1 MKRNLI
7 LLFSVVVSVCC
18 VAGEMPDG
26 YYNAAAGKSDAELK
40 GTLKSIIRNHTV
52 LNYGSGEN
60 SSWYCFYYS
69 DRDTNTN
76 LCMDMYC
83 DDWKP
88 FTTPGEVVAGCNV
101 EHSFAKSWWGGA
113 KVDAYKD
120 CYHLNPS
127 NSTANSARGNYPL
140 GNVDTPTKTVGS
152 LKIGQ
157 RHHDGLNE
165 DHYIWEP
172 KDEYKGDF
180 ARAYFYMA
188 TCYGKDLNGN
198 PDSQFSAY
206 NGWRLDNKDVGSRYA
221 MQNDTYLE
229 FQDWEIEVLI
239 QWHRQDPVSS
249 KEIDRAD
256 AVNNFQ
262 HNRNPFIDYPC
273 LAEYIWGNK
282 KGEPVDFATLKF
294 TRDDD
299 YLSLPEADKCGCNGE
314 ITDPTITAPR
324 NGSSLDFGTAGI
336 GETVAKNITV
346 KGVLLT
352 QNLSVQLVGSQ
363 AGEFAVSP
371 TELTA
376 EQALNGIGLEVEFTP
391 TTLGKASAQLVI
403 SSGELARTTTVN
415 LTAVCGF
422 HALPATNVT
431 SSGFTA
437 NWVNGGVESYSLDV
451 YRREERGVSETVI
464 IDEKGLSSASVSANA
479 HLSISGKTHDESG
492 SLRLGTS
499 SGDGTI
505 TISDID
511 MTRGATLV
519 VNAKSYGSD
528 QSTLAVTVGDKLLE
542 TITLTS
548 NFVDYT
554 ITIPAT
560 SATSIVLS
568 QGTSGKR
575 VNIANLLLKAGGTAI
590 VNVSLDGFPLS
601 VGGLSYDVAAAVSD
615 DDPLY
620 YTVTPQGGDTSNEIV
635 VKLTQE
641 TAINVPTADM
651 PVCVARDGRIE
662 CNVAFRIFDLVGR
675 DVTAANGSLCGI
687 YIVRTAQ
694 TVQKVIVTK

>member
-1 MKRNLI
+1 MKRTLI
-7 LLFSVVVSVCC
+7 LLFSVAVSLCC
-18 VAGEMPDG
+18 IADEMPDG

-69 DRDTNTN
+69 DRDTLTN
-76 LCMDMYC
+76 RCLDMYS
-83 DDWKP
+83 DEVRY
-88 FTTPGEVVAGCNV
+88 FTTPGAVVSGCNI
-101 EHSFAKSWWGGA
+101 EHSLAKSWWGGN
-113 KVDAYKD
+113 KNDAYKD

-127 NSTANSARGNYPL
+127 DTKANSARGSYPL
-140 GNVDTPTKTVGS
+140 GEVVNVTQQEGS
-152 LKIGQ
+152 LLIGTNPAY
-157 RHHDGLNE
+157 GSFTV
-165 DHYIWEP
+165 WEP

-180 ARAYFYMA
+180 ARAYFYMV
-188 TCYGKDLNGN
+188 TCYEDLSFVGN
-198 PDSQFSAY
+198 A
-206 NGWRLDNKDVGSRYA
+206 NAKTA
-221 MQNDTYLE
+221 MQDKNYLV
-229 FQDWEIEVLI
+229 FQPWFQEVLI

-256 AVNNFQ
+256 AVNHFQ

-273 LAEYIWGNK
+273 LAEYIWGNR
-282 KGEPVDFATLKF
+282 KGEPVDFSRLKF

-324 NGSSLDFGTAGI
+324 NGSSIDFGTAGV
-336 GETVAKNITV
+336 GETVTKTIAV

-376 EQALNGIGLEVEFTP
+376 EQALNGIELVVEFTP
-391 TTLGKASAQLVI
+391 SQLGQATAQLVI
-403 SSGELARTTTVN
+403 SSSELAHSTTVD

-431 SSGFTA
+431 AEGFTA

-451 YRREERGVSETVI
+451 FKRQVSGVAEVTLLEDACNQETTATTAVGVYYD
-464 IDEKGLSSASVSANA
+464 IDGCVRL
-479 HLSISGKTHDESG
+479 GSG
-492 SLRLGTS
+492 SKVGSLTYNNLDLSKGGS
-499 SGDGTI
+499 V
-505 TISDID
+505 
-511 MTRGATLV
+511 V
-519 VNAKSYGSD
+519 VNAKYYNTDEGTQMKITAGSVS
-528 QSTLAVTVGDKLLE
+528 QTF
-542 TITLTS
+542 TLT
-548 NFVDYT
+548 NAFADYVL
-554 ITIPAT
+554 PVEAAAENT
-560 SATSIVLS
+560 SVSVVIESVAN
-568 QGTSGKR
+568 GKR
-575 VNIANLLLKAGGTAI
+575 VNVNNVKVIGGGENI
-590 VNVSLDGFPLS
+590 VQVSLDGFPLS

-641 TAINVPTADM
+641 TAISVPTADM

>member
-40 GTLKSIIRNHTV
+40 GTLKSIIRQHTV
-52 LNYGSGEN
+52 IPYSSGTWEV
-60 SSWYCFYYS
+60 FYYS

-88 FTTPGEVVAGCNV
+88 FTTPGAEVSGCNV

-113 KVDAYKD
+113 EVDAYKD

-127 NSTANSARGNYPL
+127 NKAANSARSNYPL
-140 GNVDTPTKTVGS
+140 GNVETPTKEVGS
-152 LKIGQ
+152 LKIGK

-165 DHYIWEP
+165 DHFIWEP

-198 PDSQFSAY
+198 PDLQFSAY

-256 AVNNFQ
+256 AVNHFQ

-273 LAEYIWGNK
+273 LAEYIWGNR
-282 KGEPVDFATLKF
+282 KGEPVDFSKLKF

-299 YLSLPEADKCGCNGE
+299 YLSLPEADKCGCNSE
-314 ITDPTITAPR
+314 ITEPTITAPR
-324 NGSSLDFGTAGI
+324 NGSSIDFGTAGV
-336 GETVAKNITV
+336 GETVTKTVVV

-352 QNLSVQLVGSQ
+352 KDLSVQIVGSQ
-363 AGEFAVSP
+363 ADAFGVEP
-371 TELTA
+371 TAITA
-376 EQALNGIGLEVEFTP
+376 GQALNGIELVVEFMP
-391 TTLGKASAQLVI
+391 SQLGQATAQLVI
-403 SSGELARTTTVN
+403 SSSELARSTTVD

-431 SSGFTA
+431 AEGFTA

-451 YRREERGVSETVI
+451 FKRQVSGVAEVTLLEDACNQETTATTAVGVYYD
-464 IDEKGLSSASVSANA
+464 IDGCVRL
-479 HLSISGKTHDESG
+479 GSG
-492 SLRLGTS
+492 SKVGSLTYNNLDLSKGGS
-499 SGDGTI
+499 V
-505 TISDID
+505 
-511 MTRGATLV
+511 V
-519 VNAKSYGSD
+519 VNAKYYNTDEGTQMKITAGSVS
-528 QSTLAVTVGDKLLE
+528 QTF
-542 TITLTS
+542 TLT
-548 NFVDYT
+548 NAFADYVL
-554 ITIPAT
+554 PVEAAAENT
-560 SATSIVLS
+560 SVSVVIESVAN
-568 QGTSGKR
+568 GKR
-575 VNIANLLLKAGGTAI
+575 VNVNNVKVIGGGENI
-590 VNVSLDGFPLS
+590 VQVSLDGFPVS
-601 VGGLSYDVAAAVSD
+601 VSGLSYDVVAAVSN

-620 YTVTPQGGDTSNEIV
+620 YTVTPQGGEASDEIKV
-635 VKLTQE
+635 TLTPS
-641 TAINVPTADM
+641 TAIGVPTADM

-662 CNVAFRIFDLVGR
+662 CSVAFRIYDLVGR

>member
-282 KGEPVDFATLKF
+282 KGESVDFATLKF

-336 GETVAKNITV
+336 GETVAKTITV

-371 TELTA
+371 TGLTA

-403 SSGELARTTTVN
+403 SSSELARATTVN

-451 YRREERGVSETVI
+451 FKRQVSGVAEVTLLEDACNQETTATTAVSVYYD
-464 IDEKGLSSASVSANA
+464 IDGCVRL
-479 HLSISGKTHDESG
+479 GSG
-492 SLRLGTS
+492 SKVGSLTYNNLDLSKGGS
-499 SGDGTI
+499 V
-505 TISDID
+505 
-511 MTRGATLV
+511 V
-519 VNAKSYGSD
+519 VNAKYYNTDEGTQMKITAGSVS
-528 QSTLAVTVGDKLLE
+528 QTF
-542 TITLTS
+542 TLT
-548 NFVDYT
+548 NAFADYVL
-554 ITIPAT
+554 PVEAAAENT
-560 SATSIVLS
+560 SVSVVIESVAN
-568 QGTSGKR
+568 GKR
-575 VNIANLLLKAGGTAI
+575 VNVNNVKVIGGGENI
-590 VNVSLDGFPLS
+590 VQVSLDGFPVS
-601 VGGLSYDVAAAVSD
+601 VSGLSYDVAAAVSD

-641 TAINVPTADM
+641 TASSVPTADM

-694 TVQKVIVTK
+694 TAQKVIVTK

>member
-1 MKRNLI
+1 MKRTLI
-7 LLFSVVVSVCC
+7 LLFSVAVSLCC
-18 VAGEMPDG
+18 IADEMPDG
-26 YYNAAAGKSDAELK
+26 YYNAADGKSDAQLK
-40 GTLKSIIRNHTV
+40 GTLKSIIRQHTV
-52 LNYGSGEN
+52 IPYSSGTWEV
-60 SSWYCFYYS
+60 FYYS

-88 FTTPGEVVAGCNV
+88 FTTPGAEVSGCNV

-113 KVDAYKD
+113 EVDAYKD

-127 NSTANSARGNYPL
+127 NKAANSARSNYPL
-140 GNVDTPTKTVGS
+140 GNVDTPTKEVGS
-152 LKIGQ
+152 LKIGK

-165 DHYIWEP
+165 DHFIWEP

-198 PDSQFSAY
+198 PDLQFSAY
-206 NGWRLDNKDVGSRYA
+206 NGWRLDNKGVGSRYA

-256 AVNNFQ
+256 AVNHFQ

-273 LAEYIWGNK
+273 LAEYIWGNR
-282 KGEPVDFATLKF
+282 KGEPVDFSKLKF

-299 YLSLPEADKCGCNGE
+299 YLSLPEADKCGCNSE
-314 ITDPTITAPR
+314 ITEPTITAPR

-336 GETVAKNITV
+336 GETVAKTITV
-346 KGVLLT
+346 KGVLLS

-376 EQALNGIGLEVEFTP
+376 EQALNGIGFEVEFTP

-403 SSGELARTTTVN
+403 SSSELARVTTVN

-431 SSGFTA
+431 AEGFTA

-451 YRREERGVSETVI
+451 FKRQVSGVAEVTLLEDACNQETTATTAVSVYYD
-464 IDEKGLSSASVSANA
+464 IDGCVRL
-479 HLSISGKTHDESG
+479 GSG
-492 SLRLGTS
+492 SKVGSLTYNNLDLSKGGS
-499 SGDGTI
+499 V
-505 TISDID
+505 
-511 MTRGATLV
+511 V
-519 VNAKSYGSD
+519 VNAKYYNTDEGTQMKITAGSVS
-528 QSTLAVTVGDKLLE
+528 QTF
-542 TITLTS
+542 TLT
-548 NFVDYT
+548 NAFADYVL
-554 ITIPAT
+554 PVEAAAENT
-560 SATSIVLS
+560 SVSVVIESVAN
-568 QGTSGKR
+568 GKR
-575 VNIANLLLKAGGTAI
+575 VNVNNVKVIGGGENI
-590 VNVSLDGFPLS
+590 VQVSLDGFPVS
-601 VGGLSYDVAAAVSD
+601 VSGLSYDVVAAVSN

-620 YTVTPQGGDTSNEIV
+620 YTVTPQGGEASDEIKV
-635 VKLTQE
+635 TLTPS
-641 TAINVPTADM
+641 TAIGVPTADM

-662 CNVAFRIFDLVGR
+662 CSVAFRIYDLVGR